1 MYTKFDHRSPD
12 QLTTSSQFGSS
23 SVNIPAQMNG
33 IKFCFRDFCIRDFV
47 RINILSQKSHKMV
60 LPVLNL
66 RFRPLVFARG
76 EFSVFDFDDPTISHT
91 AAPTCQSICSV
102 NYT

>member
-1 MYTKFDHRSPD
+1 
-12 QLTTSSQFGSS
+12 
-23 SVNIPAQMNG
+23 
-33 IKFCFRDFCIRDFV
+33 
-47 RINILSQKSHKMV
+47 MV